1 MATQLGS
8 IKRVRCFPGFVVDG
22 FNYQSPDVVA
32 YFLTH
37 FHADHTCGLHAGFKG
52 PAPIYCTAVTAA
64 LVTNVMGVKPSLVRA
79 VPLNDTV
86 QVRTADGAVAFVTF
100 LDANHC
106 PGSATIHFRR
116 RRSADDEDA
125 RRNEKLKGV
134 DARGDARD
142 DVVAF
147 HTGDFRA
154 ARCVREDPK
163 LHALIRDHG
172 PIGELYLDTTYCD
185 PRWRFPDQRRAC
197 AAMAEI
203 ARRELLREPRTLF
216 LVGSYSIG
224 KERAVKAVA
233 NAVRSR
239 VGVGW
244 HRARTLKLTGW
255 WDETLFLCEDDE
267 REVAEA
273 AEEAARAA
281 RAGDASASSAAAP
294 SNAPAPPFRVR
305 VSPMGGG
312 PPHETMARLLRETR
326 DPETGAPYFKAAVS
340 FRPTGWSYRSSAT
353 RRGGGQ
359 PDEPTSSRD
368 APRETVSPPS
378 RERVSE
384 DADASDD
391 EHERVG
397 AASASSYAPWVENDG
412 ATRAYSVPYSE
423 HSSFDELVAFVARA
437 KPVRVTPTVNARTD
451 AEREKILRH
460 FQHLTDPSRDR
471 NRLEHYFLAARA
483 DGAGRRLDDGSAG
496 ASNRTG
502 TGPSRERHSAAKEA
516 AQDGAAK
523 AKDREDGEACLDGAD
538 AETLAALRKML
549 TPAELR
555 QQLALLREAELAR
568 AGRVKKETGYG
579 DAAGDPSSAPF
590 PLGCVALVRGGGGGF
605 GGGGPKYAQF
615 RDKAHIESRL
625 RALGATIVHRASP
638 KVTHVV
644 VPAGGEALAE
654 ERRRQGQSERAAGA
668 PGAVKPGYEAKPEP
682 EEVRAE
688 LAPAHA
694 ATSVEV
700 VTEGWVMRHWRA
712 HQNGTAKRHDPD
724 AVRAHQAE
732 TRAARKIAD
741 EARRAAKRKAKEA
754 LENGEDVRPGRE
766 RSMSRAVLDRVARA
780 GTQRLFLVRRLDL
793 GRGDGATEPETRR
806 EPNTRRE
813 KRPQKW
819 HARFAVFGAT
829 GNVYECDVCA
839 VPSCDCPDFTGGRR
853 GGPGTPGSR
862 VCKHL
867 LWLYMRVLGV
877 PRDDPLLC
885 QTALTQAELARLLAA
900 PSAAQRATLAA
911 REAREAY
918 RRSTAARDGDDAT
931 LGVLEDDPV
940 LCAPVARKDAR
951 KETCPVCFD
960 DVVDAADAAA
970 GADPTSATRVWWC
983 VSGCGSNVHASCMRR
998 WIAKAAGDGDGFA
1011 GDARATCPLC
1021 RAGWIDQEPT
1031 RTAERIDRIDGAR
1044 LAKPGS
1050 RDDVS
1055 EPLSPASGARY
1066 LNLAR
1071 FQAGTA
1077 SGRDL
1082 EQYNDFARR
1091 AIEKRQREERRR
1103 EEADA

>member
-8 IKRVRCFPGFVVDG
+8 IKRVRRFPGFVVDG

-64 LVTNVMGVKPSLVRA
+64 LLTNVMGVKPSLVCA
-79 VPLNDTV
+79 VALNDTV
-86 QVRTADGAVAFVTF
+86 QVQTADGANAFVTF

-116 RRSADDEDA
+116 RRGADDEDA
-125 RRNEKLKGV
+125 RTNTEKRKGV
-134 DARGDARD
+134 ETREELEEN
-142 DVVAF
+142 DVVAL

-185 PRWRFPDQRRAC
+185 PRWRFPDQKRAC

-203 ARRELLREPRTLF
+203 ARAELRREPRTLF

-255 WDETLFLCEDDE
+255 WDENLFLCEDDE
-267 REVAEA
+267 RAVAEA
-273 AEEAARAA
+273 AEENRSRA
-281 RAGDASASSAAAP
+281 RAGGVEHEHASNTP
-294 SNAPAPPFRVR
+294 TPPFRVR
-305 VSPMGGG
+305 VFPMGGG
-312 PPHETMARLLRETR
+312 PPHETMARALRESR

-340 FRPTGWSYRSSAT
+340 FRPTGWSYRSSKTKDDGDEKTRDET
-353 RRGGGQ
+353 RRETRV
-359 PDEPTSSRD
+359 DLDAVDRD
-368 APRETVSPPS
+368 
-378 RERVSE
+378 
-384 DADASDD
+384 DASDD
-391 EHERVG
+391 EHERAG

-412 ATRAYSVPYSE
+412 ATRVYAVPYSE
-423 HSSFDELVAFVARA
+423 HSSFDELTAFVSRV
-437 KPVRVTPTVNARTD
+437 KPVRITPTVNAQTD

-460 FQHLTDPSRDR
+460 FQHLTDASRDR
-471 NRLEHYFLAARA
+471 NRLEHYFRSARSA
-483 DGAGRRLDDGSAG
+483 EDVSEGVSKGKNEEDRDERLEGVD
-496 ASNRTG
+496 
-502 TGPSRERHSAAKEA
+502 P
-516 AQDGAAK
+516 
-523 AKDREDGEACLDGAD
+523 
-538 AETLAALRKML
+538 ETLAALRSML

-555 QQLALLREAELAR
+555 QQVALLEEAAR
-568 AGRVKKETGYG
+568 AKAGKVKKETGYG
-579 DAAGDPSSAPF
+579 GPGTGDPSETPF

-615 RDKAHIESRL
+615 RDKAHVESRL
-625 RALGATIVHRASP
+625 RALGATVVHRASP

-654 ERRRQGQSERAAGA
+654 ERRRQGQLEPPAGTGAGA
-668 PGAVKPGYEAKPEP
+668 PAGKPGFEAKPEP
-682 EEVRAE
+682 AEVKAE
-688 LAPAHA
+688 LAPERDDEKKKNGEEDWSGARRVSRPGA
-694 ATSVEV
+694 YQTEV

-712 HQNGTAKRHDPD
+712 HQNGTARRHDPE
-724 AVRAHQAE
+724 AIRAHEAE
-732 TRAARKIAD
+732 TRAARMTEN

-754 LENGEDVRPGRE
+754 IENGEDVRPGRE
-766 RSMSRAVLDRVARA
+766 RAMSRAVFDRIARA
-780 GTQRLFLVRRLDL
+780 GTQRLFLVSRRDL
-793 GRGDGATEPETRR
+793 ARGDAFENRTAPSEDPGSESTHERASEGKKKSE
-806 EPNTRRE
+806 
-813 KRPQKW
+813 W

-829 GNVYECDVCA
+829 GNVYACDVRA
-839 VPSCDCPDFTGGRR
+839 VPSCDCPDFAGGRR

-911 REAREAY
+911 RAAREAY
-918 RRSTAARDGDDAT
+918 HRSSAAQ
-931 LGVLEDDPV
+931 LGVDCVDEPGSDEPLV
-940 LCAPVARKDAR
+940 PVARKNPR
-951 KETCPVCFD
+951 EETCPVCFECFD
-960 DVVDAADAAA
+960 DAETVAATAT
-970 GADPTSATRVWWC
+970 DPRRVASRVWWC

-998 WIAKAAGDGDGFA
+998 WIAKATGDGF
-1011 GDARATCPLC
+1011 GGGATCPLC
-1021 RAGWIDQEPT
+1021 RAGWCDQEPGAGGADSMPAAA
-1031 RTAERIDRIDGAR
+1031 TAAPRRAGLGA
-1044 LAKPGS
+1044 G
-1050 RDDVS
+1050 DTS
-1055 EPLSPASGARY
+1055 EEAVVSGAY
-1066 LNLAR
+1066 VNLAR

-1091 AIEKRQREERRR
+1091 AIEKRRR
-1103 EEADA
+1103 EQGE